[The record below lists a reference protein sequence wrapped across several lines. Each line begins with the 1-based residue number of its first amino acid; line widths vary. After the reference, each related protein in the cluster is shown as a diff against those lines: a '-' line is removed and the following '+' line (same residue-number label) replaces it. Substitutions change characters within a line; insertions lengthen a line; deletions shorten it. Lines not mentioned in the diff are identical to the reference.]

1 MRLWK
6 VSMSLFNL
14 PIYAVFGGLEEVNLR
29 VTAFRLMFS
38 FRFICKHAEHMSLHR
53 EFCPQDKLCHI
64 SPSLSCDVIMWME
77 VEDIFH
83 FVISQAFYII
93 SDEILISQGNKS
105 TIVCQQC
112 WLKGHTRDIRDL
124 LTKKAPFIK

>member
-14 PIYAVFGGLEEVNLR
+14 QIYAVFGGLEEVNLR

-77 VEDIFH
+77 VEDISFTLSLVKL
-83 FVISQAFYII
+83 FALSQMR
-93 SDEILISQGNKS
+93 SL
-105 TIVCQQC
+105 
-112 WLKGHTRDIRDL
+112 
-124 LTKKAPFIK
+124 